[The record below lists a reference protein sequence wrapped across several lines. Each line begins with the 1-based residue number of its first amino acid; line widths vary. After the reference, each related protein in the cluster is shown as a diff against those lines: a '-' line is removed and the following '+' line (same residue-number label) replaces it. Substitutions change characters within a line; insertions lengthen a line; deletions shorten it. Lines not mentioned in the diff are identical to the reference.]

1 MLNIERDADVSDAND
16 SDIGENFVK
25 AMRKR
30 MAENLEAD
38 DQVAKERIKEK
49 RLKVKK
55 RIRREAGEDD
65 TGGRDDGEDAGMML
79 ASRSASE

>member
-1 MLNIERDADVSDAND
+1 MAALRQSAKDPATMLNIERDADVSDAND

-38 DQVAKERIKEK
+38 D
-49 RLKVKK
+49 
-55 RIRREAGEDD
+55 
-65 TGGRDDGEDAGMML
+65 
-79 ASRSASE
+79 